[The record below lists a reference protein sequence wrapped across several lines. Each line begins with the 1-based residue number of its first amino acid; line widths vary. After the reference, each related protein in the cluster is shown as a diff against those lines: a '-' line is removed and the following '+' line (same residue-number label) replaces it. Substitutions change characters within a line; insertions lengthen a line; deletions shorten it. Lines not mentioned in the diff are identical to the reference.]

1 MKSALILFIV
11 SISLLTNTSFGQ
23 LKAYLDTKQFYT
35 NEIGNYAEVYLQFVA
50 RSVKYE
56 GKLGGL
62 QGKIAVRIQVSQR
75 DSVHF
80 SDVYILE
87 SPLMKDSI
95 IEDFYDV
102 IRFALPSG
110 KNKLKIELTDIL
122 NPNSKAIVSE
132 SELASKNFSNQVS
145 FSDIEIAE
153 FAKKT
158 DESSNFT
165 KSGYYI
171 LPRLSNFYPNQ
182 LSNLPVYFE
191 IYNSSLLPDSQ
202 FVLKQEIIQEG
213 SIDGLIEF
221 EEFSKHKVSAIVP
234 IIRGIDIANLPT
246 GKYELVFSILD
257 KTKQVRS
264 RQTYSFERSN
274 DVELNVSKDNI
285 VLDPAFQQSISDDSV
300 SFYLESLLPISRQA
314 EILNIISTLK
324 LKDVAQ
330 ARKHIQGY
338 WIKTNATKPYDAW
351 ISYKQQVQYV
361 QRLYSNN
368 FQDGYETDRG
378 RVYLKYGSPTTV
390 IQKETSPSEYPYE
403 IWQYNKIG
411 MFSNK
416 RFIFYNPDLVNNT
429 YRLLHSDMIGETKN
443 QGWQAILSKRNT
455 VNGSVDNP
463 NQFNQEHFGG
473 NSNDLF
479 RQY

>member
-56 GKLGGL
+56 GKPGGL
-62 QGKIAVRIQVSQR
+62 QGKIAVRIQVSQK

-191 IYNSSLLPDSQ
+191 IYNSSFLPDSQ

-274 DVELNVSKDNI
+274 DVELNVSMDNI

-338 WIKTNATKPYDAW
+338 WIKTNAAKPYDAW
-351 ISYKQQVQYV
+351 IAYKQQVQYV

>member
-274 DVELNVSKDNI
+274 DVELNVSMDNI

>member
-1 MKSALILFIV
+1 MKAAVILFVLSTIFL
-11 SISLLTNTSFGQ
+11 SKSSYGQ
-23 LKAYLDTKQFYT
+23 LKAYLDTKQFY
-35 NEIGNYAEVYLQFVA
+35 NDQVGDYAEIYLQFVA

-56 GKLGGL
+56 GKSGGL
-62 QGKIAVRIQVSQR
+62 QGKIAVRISVSQK

-102 IRFALPSG
+102 IRFALPTG
-110 KNKLKIELTDIL
+110 KHNLTVELTDVL
-122 NPNSKAIVSE
+122 NPTSKAIKAE
-132 SELASKNFSNQVS
+132 SEITCKNLGGKIA
-145 FSDIEIAE
+145 FSDLEIAE
-153 FAKKT
+153 YAKRT
-158 DESSNFT
+158 EEQSNFT

-171 LPRLSNFYPNQ
+171 LPRLSSFFPSQ
-182 LSNLPVYFE
+182 LSTLPVYFE
-191 IYNSSLLPDSQ
+191 IYNSHLIADSQ

-213 SIDGLIEF
+213 STTVLIEF
-221 EEFSKHKVSAIVP
+221 ETFTKHNTSPIVP

-246 GKYELVFSILD
+246 GKYELVYSILD
-257 KTKQVRS
+257 RS
-264 RQTYSFERSN
+264 KNEKARQSYIFERSN
-274 DVELNVSKDNI
+274 DLEINITMDNL
-285 VLDPAFQQSISDDSV
+285 VLDPAFQQSITEDSV
-300 SFYLESLLPISRQA
+300 SYFLESLIPISQQT

-324 LKDVAQ
+324 LKDNSQ
-330 ARKHIQGY
+330 SRKHIQAY
-338 WIKTNATKPYDAW
+338 WIRTNQAKPYEAW
-351 ISYKQQVQYV
+351 MAYKQQVHYV

-390 IQKETSPSEYPYE
+390 VQKETSPSEYPYE

>member
-1 MKSALILFIV
+1 MKSVVILCVLALQL
-11 SISLLTNTSFGQ
+11 ISNTSFGQ

-35 NEIGNYAEVYLQFVA
+35 DQIGNYAEVYLQFVA
-50 RSVKYE
+50 RSVKFE
-56 GKLGGL
+56 GKSGGL
-62 QGKIAVRIQVSQR
+62 QGKIAVRIQVSHK

-102 IRFALPSG
+102 IRFAIPSG
-110 KNKLKIELTDIL
+110 KNSLKIELTDVL
-122 NPNSKAIVSE
+122 NPNSKAITTE
-132 SELASKNFSNQVS
+132 SEIITKNLSNQIS

-171 LPRLSNFYPNQ
+171 LPRLSNFFPNQ
-182 LSNLPVYFE
+182 LSTLPVYLE
-191 IYNSSLLPDSQ
+191 IYNSALLSDSQ

-213 SIDGLIEF
+213 SSNGLIEF
-221 EEFSKHKVSAIVP
+221 ETFSKHKIAPVVP
-234 IIRGIDIANLPT
+234 LIRGIDITNLGT
-246 GKYELVFSILD
+246 GKYELVYSILD
-257 KTKQVRS
+257 RS
-264 RQTYSFERSN
+264 KKERARQSYIFERSN
-274 DVELNVSKDNI
+274 DIELNVSMDNI
-285 VLDPAFQQSISDDSV
+285 VLDPAFQQSISQDSV
-300 SFYLESLLPISRQA
+300 FYYLESLLPISRQA

-324 LKDVAQ
+324 LKDIAQ
-330 ARKHIQGY
+330 ARKHIQAY
-338 WIKTNATKPYDAW
+338 WIKTNTTKPYDAW
-351 ISYKQQVQYV
+351 MSYKQQVQYV

-378 RVYLKYGSPTTV
+378 RIYLKYGSPTTV
-390 IQKETSPSEYPYE
+390 VQKETSPSEYPYE

-443 QGWQAILSKRNT
+443 LGWQAILSKRNT

-463 NQFNQEHFGG
+463 NQFNQQHFGG

>member
-1 MKSALILFIV
+1 MKSVVIVCVFALQL
-11 SISLLTNTSFGQ
+11 ISNTSFGQ

-35 NEIGNYAEVYLQFVA
+35 DQIGNYVEVYLQFVA
-50 RSVKYE
+50 RSVKFE
-56 GKLGGL
+56 GKSGGL
-62 QGKIAVRIQVSQR
+62 QGKIAVRIQVSHK

-95 IEDFYDV
+95 VEDFYDV
-102 IRFALPSG
+102 IRFAIPSG
-110 KNKLKIELTDIL
+110 KNNLKIELTDVL
-122 NPNSKAIVSE
+122 NPNSKAITTE
-132 SELASKNFSNQVS
+132 SEIMTKNLNNQIS
-145 FSDIEIAE
+145 FSDIEVAE

-158 DESSNFT
+158 EESSNFT

-171 LPRLSNFYPNQ
+171 LPRLSNFFPNQ
-182 LSNLPVYFE
+182 LSTLPVYLE
-191 IYNSSLLPDSQ
+191 IYNSALLSDSQ

-213 SIDGLIEF
+213 SLNGLIEF
-221 EEFSKHKVSAIVP
+221 ETFSKHKIAPVVP
-234 IIRGIDIANLPT
+234 LIRGIDITNLGT
-246 GKYELVFSILD
+246 GKYELIYSILD
-257 KTKQVRS
+257 RS
-264 RQTYSFERSN
+264 KKERARQSYSFERSN
-274 DVELNVSKDNI
+274 DIELNVSMDNI
-285 VLDPAFQQSISDDSV
+285 VLDPAFQQSISEDSV
-300 SFYLESLLPISRQA
+300 AFYLESLLPISRQA

-324 LKDVAQ
+324 LKDIAQ
-330 ARKHIQGY
+330 GRKHIQAY

-351 ISYKQQVQYV
+351 MSYKQQVQYV
-361 QRLYSNN
+361 QRIYSNN

-390 IQKETSPSEYPYE
+390 VQKETSPSEYPYE

-443 QGWQAILSKRNT
+443 LGWQAILSKRNT

-463 NQFNQEHFGG
+463 NQFNQQHFGG